1 MNDPTTMLY
10 RQPGP
15 HQLQDGKYDYL
26 VVPDTEIEQT
36 LADGWFLTT
45 AEAKEAYD
53 ESRKGQTAAIVD
65 NAPPTRAELEQ
76 KAAQIGLKYDGRI
89 GDKKLAAMIAA
100 ELQE

>member
-15 HQLQDGKYDYL
+15 HQLQDGKYDYR
-26 VVPDTEIEQT
+26 VVLDADIEQT
-36 LADGWFLTT
+36 LADGWFLTP
-45 AEAKEAYD
+45 AEAKAAHD
-53 ESRKGQTAAIVD
+53 ESKKGQTAAAD